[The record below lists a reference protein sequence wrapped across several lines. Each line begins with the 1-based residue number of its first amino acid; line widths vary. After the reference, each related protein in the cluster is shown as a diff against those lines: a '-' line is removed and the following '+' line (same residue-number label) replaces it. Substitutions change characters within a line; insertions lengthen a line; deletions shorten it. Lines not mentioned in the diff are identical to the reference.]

1 MKRVFAQLKPYI
13 FPIMVSLIFLSFVGY
28 KLFKPGYIIFT
39 DVTESLDIRST
50 FQKYIYTYSDDMGES
65 LAEKARIPLFYLIY
79 SVYKIFYFN
88 PASFIKVKILV
99 LMALT
104 LFSFIFSLKLLEK
117 HLETDTKKNLWITAT
132 TFGALFY
139 ITNYW
144 FTNRILHF
152 YLFFSSVTIP
162 INFALFYIYLHSEKR
177 DFRKLIYLIF
187 FLSIFTATPHT
198 VLFEFVIFF
207 TLSIVY
213 IFTSSW
219 SQTKNRIL
227 PLIYFFIPLY
237 FLTNLH
243 WILPFAIS
251 KSAPDAVWS
260 KTITNLL
267 SKNAEIINSVR
278 LMGYWLV
285 DIKDYFIQ
293 NNSVIPY
300 IQIVLTFFP
309 LAILTATIIL
319 FRKKVISKLLLV
331 LFLLSTF
338 LCTSGFITNKLY
350 FYLMFD
356 SPVKNFGWLFRE
368 YDKFG
373 IILAF
378 VYSICISLLAYK
390 MLGNKILKYLFVA
403 IFTLLIA
410 SQLYFLNSQLDKNF
424 RSTIVPEDFFK
435 VNYLLRQDNELYNTA
450 WYPGTPK
457 PTWVDTK
464 EVRFIF
470 SNKVS
475 DKPSITTRSELIY
488 YLDYIFSNTNL
499 EEINVG
505 KALDIVGVK
514 YLVARKDESLFVSE
528 DLVNKL
534 DKQESLEKVFSGNY
548 LVLFKNK
555 EFTGLFKTYK
565 NQIIADMGLNILKSL
580 DFYNIDTKNTLINFT
595 DDFSNLNISKY
606 FILND
611 PLNYK
616 INKFSN
622 RFVYPANYVS
632 EVENG
637 NADKWRK
644 ASLKNLNHAES
655 SFFFNNLGVT
665 NNQFDYDN
673 LVVNARDGWEKVDN
687 GKKPISTMQI
697 KFSDHNNV
705 TIDGKEISYTSKPGD
720 FKYYWDTIRSDRF
733 STKKIKAIHIKFDSN
748 IDKSLIPHFKVSSYL
763 NDDRVDI
770 KFIYP
775 DENGDVDNIV
785 KIPAEA
791 TEADFSMWT
800 LSATGKGYDYKL
812 EGFEVLDISDN
823 VKPLTLSFK
832 TKNYCG
838 SSECVLLARTLNN
851 KRGGDIQFNV
861 DEKYFGVNT
870 KLAEESD
877 VSKESVESVY
887 KWANLGSF
895 RSSKSALSI
904 NLLNING
911 FNSVNAFALLTKNEY
926 EDLINENA
934 NDENLSESSGST
946 TIKAEKV
953 NPAKYK
959 LQIDTDN
966 KPFVLGFSKPFSKNW
981 LANGKESKLINGFI
995 NGWELKDSDKNGVT
1009 VEYKPEKFFHIGLVI
1024 SVSTTVLLLFWLIYS
1039 FRKDKP

>member
-99 LMALT
+99 LMVLT

-162 INFALFYIYLHSEKR
+162 INFALFYIY
-177 DFRKLIYLIF
+177 
-187 FLSIFTATPHT
+187 
-198 VLFEFVIFF
+198 
-207 TLSIVY
+207 
-213 IFTSSW
+213 
-219 SQTKNRIL
+219 
-227 PLIYFFIPLY
+227 FFIPLY

-243 WILPFAIS
+243 WILPFEIS

-368 YDKFG
+368 YDKFA

-528 DLVNKL
+528 DLVNKF

-637 NADKWRK
+637 NADK
-644 ASLKNLNHAES
+644 
-655 SFFFNNLGVT
+655 
-665 NNQFDYDN
+665 
-673 LVVNARDGWEKVDN
+673 
-687 GKKPISTMQI
+687 
-697 KFSDHNNV
+697 
-705 TIDGKEISYTSKPGD
+705 
-720 FKYYWDTIRSDRF
+720 
-733 STKKIKAIHIKFDSN
+733 
-748 IDKSLIPHFKVSSYL
+748 
-763 NDDRVDI
+763 
-770 KFIYP
+770 
-775 DENGDVDNIV
+775 
-785 KIPAEA
+785 
-791 TEADFSMWT
+791 
-800 LSATGKGYDYKL
+800 
-812 EGFEVLDISDN
+812 
-823 VKPLTLSFK
+823 
-832 TKNYCG
+832 
-838 SSECVLLARTLNN
+838 
-851 KRGGDIQFNV
+851 
-861 DEKYFGVNT
+861 
-870 KLAEESD
+870 
-877 VSKESVESVY
+877 
-887 KWANLGSF
+887 
-895 RSSKSALSI
+895 
-904 NLLNING
+904 
-911 FNSVNAFALLTKNEY
+911 
-926 EDLINENA
+926 
-934 NDENLSESSGST
+934 
-946 TIKAEKV
+946 
-953 NPAKYK
+953 
-959 LQIDTDN
+959 
-966 KPFVLGFSKPFSKNW
+966 
-981 LANGKESKLINGFI
+981 
-995 NGWELKDSDKNGVT
+995 
-1009 VEYKPEKFFHIGLVI
+1009 
-1024 SVSTTVLLLFWLIYS
+1024 
-1039 FRKDKP
+1039 